1 MISGMKCLSRELE
14 AERIITICG
23 EENPGKIMD
32 LMQQQFNVLSARSQV
47 LLTLCGIVV
56 TTTGFSGRLI
66 AGTNRLAQALV
77 IAGVVLA
84 MAAAVSVVSGVMHL
98 NWLSQQPAE
107 MVRPWLLS
115 CLDYRDQKTRA
126 YRRGIVLLMIGLA
139 LYVAAMAIMLLHPEA
154 HAVTNA
160 R

>member
-1 MISGMKCLSRELE
+1 MIAAMKCLTREQE
-14 AERIITICG
+14 ADRIIFICG
-23 EENPGKIMD
+23 QDHPGKMMD

-66 AGTNRLAQALV
+66 AGTNRLAQGLV

-84 MAAAVSVVSGVMHL
+84 MSAAVSVVGGVMHL
-98 NWLSQQPAE
+98 NWLTQQPADLI
-107 MVRPWLLS
+107 RPWLLN
-115 CLDYRDQKTRA
+115 CLEYRDQKTRA
-126 YRRGIVLLMIGLA
+126 YRVGIVLLMIGLA
-139 LYVAAMAIMLLHPEA
+139 MYVAAMSIMLLNPEA
-154 HAVTNA
+154 HAVTSA